1 VRAWFV
7 SYGVASYLIF
17 LGTVL
22 YAVGFLGNQVV
33 PKSID
38 SGAPGPVALALV
50 VDAALVGVFAVQH
63 SVMARSGFKTWWTRT
78 IPPAIER
85 STYVLFSSAAI
96 IVLFW
101 QWLPMPGTVWDLTG
115 RPAGAALTA
124 VGWLGWVVVVSS
136 TFLINHF
143 ELFGLQQV
151 YVAFRERPLPSKG
164 FVTPF
169 LYQLVR
175 HPMMLGFLLAF
186 WATPSMSAGHLLF
199 SVAMSGYMLVGVT
212 LEERDLRVALGAQY
226 DEYCRRVPML
236 IPFLKRPASGEAKAR
251 GAL

>member
-1 VRAWFV
+1 LIV
-7 SYGVASYLIF
+7 SYGVASYVIF
-17 LGTVL
+17 LGTVV

-38 SGAPGPVALALV
+38 SGVPGSVTLALV
-50 VDAALVGVFAVQH
+50 VNTLLVGAFAVQH
-63 SVMARSGFKTWWTRT
+63 SVMARTGFKTWWTRT
-78 IPPAIER
+78 VPPAIER
-85 STYVLFSSAAI
+85 STYVLFSSALL

-101 QWLPMPGTVWDLTG
+101 QWLPMTGTVWDLTG
-115 RPAGAALTA
+115 GPAGSALTA
-124 VGWLGWVVVVSS
+124 VSWLGWAVVVMS

-151 YVAFRERPLPSKG
+151 YMAFRERPLPSQG

-175 HPMMLGFLLAF
+175 HPMMLGFLLSF
-186 WATPSMSAGHLLF
+186 WATPSMTTGHLLF
-199 SVAMSGYMLVGVT
+199 SVAMSGYMLVGVS
-212 LEERDLRVALGAQY
+212 LEERDLRAALGAQY
-226 DEYCRRVPML
+226 EDYCRRVPML
-236 IPFLKRPASGEAKAR
+236 IPFLKRPSSDEAKAP